1 MSELSE
7 KYKSNV
13 KLVRD
18 LVKDLGYELKTIENT
33 PYTSFETLFRNVN
46 GKEMMF
52 KIICHYDSIRV
63 VVVID
68 DETSVPEFTQTQVH
82 RVRDAIQPSHPQSPP
97 SPPSL
102 NPSQHQSLPMSQL
115 FV

>member
-18 LVKDLGYELKTIENT
+18 LVGYEALTIEDF
-33 PYTSFETLFRNVN
+33 PYTSFQTMFKNVN

-63 VVVID
+63 VVVIE
-68 DETSVPEFTQTQVH
+68 DETSVAQSGKYVTPEELTEHKQDIIDHNLWWVNEYNISVKRKEQK
-82 RVRDAIQPSHPQSPP
+82 
-97 SPPSL
+97 
-102 NPSQHQSLPMSQL
+102 
-115 FV
+115 